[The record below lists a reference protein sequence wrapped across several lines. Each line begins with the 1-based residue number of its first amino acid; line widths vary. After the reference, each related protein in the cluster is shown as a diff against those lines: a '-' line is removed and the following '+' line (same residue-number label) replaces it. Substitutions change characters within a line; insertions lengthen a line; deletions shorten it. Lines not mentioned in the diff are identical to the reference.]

1 MKNADLVVKD
11 VFDAM
16 DLLLKPKRLIATLRE

>member
-1 MKNADLVVKD
+1 MKHADLAVRD
-11 VFDAM
+11 IHDAF